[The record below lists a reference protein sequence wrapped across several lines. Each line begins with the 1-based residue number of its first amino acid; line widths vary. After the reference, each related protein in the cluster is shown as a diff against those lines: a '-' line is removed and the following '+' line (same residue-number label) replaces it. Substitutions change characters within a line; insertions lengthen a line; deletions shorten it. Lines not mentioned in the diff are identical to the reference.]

1 MNFQN
6 LQYFLIVAGC
16 TGVFM
21 LIALFFFGLAFSASD
36 PQETYVMSEIYIKS
50 GYGKSSVYLHYTKL
64 KTVIFSRNYI
74 ELRGKTSKMRVY
86 IPAEDFYFVKDYI
99 QRHLPGECDIRYE

>member
-1 MNFQN
+1 
-6 LQYFLIVAGC
+6 
-16 TGVFM
+16 
-21 LIALFFFGLAFSASD
+21 
-36 PQETYVMSEIYIKS
+36 MSEIYIKS